1 MSRKI
6 KLIWDFRG
14 PASAKTAEH
23 HEIHLK
29 EYIVIEKLPINIT
42 GFEILNEMY
51 ATAFMVVTEENMI
64 QVRDA
69 LKPHRGEL
77 YEQTEDKKTDFRL
90 EAYYSQR
97 GYFKIISGY
106 TSKEY
111 RDHYKKRCS
120 RSILLIDNL
129 SIIISGNNI

>member
-14 PASAKTAEH
+14 EVAAKTAEH

-29 EYIVIEKLPINIT
+29 EYIAIQKLPIEIT
-42 GFEILNEMY
+42 GFELINEMY
-51 ATAFMVVTEENMI
+51 AIAFMVVTDEHMI

-77 YEQTEDKKTDFRL
+77 Y
-90 EAYYSQR
+90 
-97 GYFKIISGY
+97 
-106 TSKEY
+106 
-111 RDHYKKRCS
+111 
-120 RSILLIDNL
+120 SIQ
-129 SIIISGNNI
+129 